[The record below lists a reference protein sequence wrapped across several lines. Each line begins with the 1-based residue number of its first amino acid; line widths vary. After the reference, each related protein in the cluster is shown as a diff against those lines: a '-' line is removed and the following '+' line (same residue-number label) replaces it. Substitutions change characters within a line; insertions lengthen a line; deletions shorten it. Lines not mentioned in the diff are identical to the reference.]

1 VQKVAAIEMGEADA
15 IQITVGDSAANEE
28 VWSVDAV
35 IVPMVQ
41 KERR

>member
-1 VQKVAAIEMGEADA
+1 
-15 IQITVGDSAANEE
+15 VGDSAANEE